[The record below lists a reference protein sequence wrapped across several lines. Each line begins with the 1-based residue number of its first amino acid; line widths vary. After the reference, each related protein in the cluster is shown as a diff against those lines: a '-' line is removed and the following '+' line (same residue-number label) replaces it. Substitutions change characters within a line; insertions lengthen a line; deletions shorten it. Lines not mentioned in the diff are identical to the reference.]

1 MNITSKAYEVNFI
14 FWGFLGRNASHTF
27 SILSIIIF
35 TYIFPFVRRFSFKS
49 SFLGEKILKPRE
61 ETKKR
66 STMRDT

>member
-1 MNITSKAYEVNFI
+1 MKLTSF

-66 STMRDT
+66 STMRGT